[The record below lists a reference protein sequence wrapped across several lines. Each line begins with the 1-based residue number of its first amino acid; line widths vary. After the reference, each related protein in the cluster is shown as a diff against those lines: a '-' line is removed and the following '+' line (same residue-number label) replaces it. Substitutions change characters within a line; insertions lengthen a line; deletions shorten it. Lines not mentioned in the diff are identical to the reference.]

1 MKFSVLGPEG
11 KVQAQLDAVDIKDAC
26 RQWAQQTSNEAT
38 VEAIVRKAKLFPVG
52 QEHQAARLEP
62 NVLAPAGFE
71 QEALRKSDELFSQD
85 VHYQSEASLPD
96 PRMPDPRMV
105 DTGGRG

>member
-1 MKFSVLGPEG
+1 MKFSVLDTQG
-11 KVQAQLDAVDIKDAC
+11 KVQAHLDAGDIKDAC
-26 RQWAQQTSNEAT
+26 RQWAEQTSHEAT
-38 VEAIVRKAKLFPVG
+38 VDAIVRKAKVFAVG

-62 NVLAPAGFE
+62 YVLAPVGSE
-71 QEALRKSDELFSQD
+71 KEALRKNQELFAND

-96 PRMPDPRMV
+96 PRRV